1 MRSVLRSFEKARWT
15 RSDGGEGWDWD
26 WELIGVAL
34 RCIAMA
40 FLPFFSFVG
49 GGGGDGGDGGAFDW
63 TGLDGFDSGSVYQV
77 KRQIGTGGQAG
88 RQDGRE

>member
-1 MRSVLRSFEKARWT
+1 
-15 RSDGGEGWDWD
+15 
-26 WELIGVAL
+26 
-34 RCIAMA
+34 MA

-49 GGGGDGGDGGAFDW
+49 GGGGGGGDGGAFDW

-88 RQDGRE
+88 GQAGWEGIDR